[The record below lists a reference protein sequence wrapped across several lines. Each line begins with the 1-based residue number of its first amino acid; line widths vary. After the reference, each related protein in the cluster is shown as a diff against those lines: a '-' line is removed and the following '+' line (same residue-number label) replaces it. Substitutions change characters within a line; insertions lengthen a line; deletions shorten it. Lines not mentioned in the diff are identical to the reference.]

1 MNTLNEL
8 KCTFPARSE
17 NESFA
22 RTMVCAFAAQL
33 DPTVEELA
41 DLRTAVSEAVTNCI
55 VHAYRNTGAGS
66 ITVTVRL
73 LPDSVIY
80 VRIADKG
87 CGIAD
92 IAQAMT
98 PLYSSAPAEERAG
111 LGFTVM
117 QSFTDRLTVTS
128 KPGHGTAVTMR
139 KKLLHG
145 TDQETGSCS

>member
-1 MNTLNEL
+1 MNTLNEM

-41 DLRTAVSEAVTNCI
+41 DLRTAVSEAVTNSI
-55 VHAYRNTGAGS
+55 VHAYRGKTGGTIA
-66 ITVTVRL
+66 VTVRL

-80 VRIADKG
+80 VRVSDKG

-92 IAQAMT
+92 IPKAME
-98 PLYSSAPAEERAG
+98 PLYSTAPAEERAG

-117 QSFTDRLTVTS
+117 ESFTDRLQVTS
-128 KPGHGTAVTMR
+128 KPGHGTTVIMR
-139 KKLLHG
+139 KKLHH
-145 TDQETGSCS
+145 EAEYRH

>member
-33 DPTVEELA
+33 NPTVEELA

-55 VHAYRNTGAGS
+55 VHAYRDRHNGMIA
-66 ITVTVRL
+66 ITVRL
-73 LPDSVIY
+73 LPDGVIY
-80 VRIADKG
+80 IRIADKG

-92 IAQAMT
+92 IGQAMT

-117 QSFTDRLTVTS
+117 QNFMDQLNVTS
-128 KPGHGTAVTMR
+128 RLGRGTTVTMR
-139 KKLLHG
+139 KKLNNG
-145 TDQETGSCS
+145 EE

>member
-1 MNTLNEL
+1 MHTLNEL

-33 DPTVEELA
+33 NPTVEDLA
-41 DLRTAVSEAVTNCI
+41 DLRTAVSEAVTNSI
-55 VHAYRNTGAGS
+55 VHGYRNSDGIIS
-66 ITVTVRL
+66 VTVRL
-73 LPDSVIY
+73 LPEGVIY

-92 IAQAMT
+92 IQKAME
-98 PLYSSAPAEERAG
+98 PLYSGAPEEERAG

-117 QSFTDRLTVTS
+117 QSFTDRLTVRS
-128 KPGHGTAVTMR
+128 QVGKGTAVTMR
-139 KKLLHG
+139 KKMCYAA
-145 TDQETGSCS
+145 DEAAD